1 MLYMSNDRNGI
12 FETEQEC
19 LEYEQRIEQE
29 RVRKK
34 KLEMER
40 QNRLDTINKKYKDL
54 QKDVSK
60 FTDDYGIQPIL
71 FSSSFLNFLDMMS
84 K

>member
-34 KLEMER
+34 KLEVER

-71 FSSSFLNFLDMMS
+71 FFSSFLNFLDMMS